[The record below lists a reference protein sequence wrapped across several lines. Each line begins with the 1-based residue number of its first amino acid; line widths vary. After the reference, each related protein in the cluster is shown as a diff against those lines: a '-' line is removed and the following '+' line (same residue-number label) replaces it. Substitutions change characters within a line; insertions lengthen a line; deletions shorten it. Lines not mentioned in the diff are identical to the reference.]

1 VEVAG
6 VIRVERLVIQA
17 FEEAGDGALAMLGQE
32 FVQRLRGKVTE
43 GRVVH
48 LGARGADDLQ
58 LVGDQTVGV
67 QRAERGQQHPLR
79 QVAGGAEQQQAVCG
93 KAHA

>member
-1 VEVAG
+1 
-6 VIRVERLVIQA
+6 
-17 FEEAGDGALAMLGQE
+17 
-32 FVQRLRGKVTE
+32 
-43 GRVVH
+43 
-48 LGARGADDLQ
+48 
-58 LVGDQTVGV
+58 V